1 MKLKHK
7 NFLVYGLSVSGEWA
21 SKLLRKNKANV
32 YLYDDDLD
40 KAKRLALS
48 GCYFVQEL
56 NDNLIE
62 QLDGIIVSPSIP
74 LDNPFLVMANEHN
87 IKIYSEL
94 EFASMFSKKLVAIT
108 GTNGK
113 TTTVELITAI
123 LNQKSKAIA
132 CGNIGYPL
140 SRAVIE
146 RRKHIKVVEVS
157 SFMLEHAETFSPNV
171 ATVLNIAPDHLI
183 RHKTMDEY
191 IRCKKNIFNNLSQ
204 SDYAVVNMD
213 EDFDVDKNCIKITY
227 SLTHS
232 ADIDLRDGYIRL
244 HGERVVAVNE
254 LPLKGNHNISNV
266 MCAIA
271 YGYIYKVSIKKM
283 REAILRFKSDK
294 YRNEL
299 VAVIN
304 DIIFV
309 NDSKS
314 TNIASTLASVNS
326 TKKAIILLLGGSKK
340 GLDYTE
346 LFQHLSKRVK
356 KIYAYGEI
364 SDKLV
369 SAGEGFDIEKVE
381 DLSIAFDHAVSIAK
395 PNDMILLSPASASYD
410 QFTSYVERGK
420 LFDKKV
426 REYAIRSKKG

>member
-1 MKLKHK
+1 
-7 NFLVYGLSVSGEWA
+7 
-21 SKLLRKNKANV
+21 
-32 YLYDDDLD
+32 
-40 KAKRLALS
+40 
-48 GCYFVQEL
+48 
-56 NDNLIE
+56 
-62 QLDGIIVSPSIP
+62 
-74 LDNPFLVMANEHN
+74 
-87 IKIYSEL
+87 
-94 EFASMFSKKLVAIT
+94 
-108 GTNGK
+108 
-113 TTTVELITAI
+113 
-123 LNQKSKAIA
+123 
-132 CGNIGYPL
+132 
-140 SRAVIE
+140 
-146 RRKHIKVVEVS
+146 
-157 SFMLEHAETFSPNV
+157 
-171 ATVLNIAPDHLI
+171 
-183 RHKTMDEY
+183 
-191 IRCKKNIFNNLSQ
+191 
-204 SDYAVVNMD
+204 
-213 EDFDVDKNCIKITY
+213 
-227 SLTHS
+227 
-232 ADIDLRDGYIRL
+232 
-244 HGERVVAVNE
+244 VNE

-364 SDKLV
+364 SDELV